1 MQTDCRIL
9 EAAMKR
15 FWLLLN
21 TVRYLKLSQLFYQV
35 FYRVRKRRSK
45 IQSEPELRGALGP
58 WPGAQF
64 LQPASVDG
72 KTFTFLGQTA
82 RLGDD
87 WNHPSF
93 PKLWLYNLHYQDDL
107 NAKGSEDRRELSEYL
122 IDSWI
127 AANPPAEGNGWEP
140 YCLSLRLVNWVKWF
154 CRLESQHLKREWL
167 ISLSRQA
174 DSLERQLE
182 FHILA
187 NHLFANAKALVF
199 VGVFLGGKQGNR
211 YLYRGLDLLGKE
223 LKEQFLADGAHYELS
238 PMYHSILMWDVADLL
253 ALKQASGLDV
263 LNIEAKVW
271 EERFVKGMEWLRAM
285 VHPDREIAFFN
296 DATLGIAPTLEDLE
310 EYGQKLGIQ
319 LPPSHTPQTLSG
331 RILQASGYS
340 IIDWPGN
347 HRLIADVATVGPD
360 YQPGHAHADTLSFEF
375 SLFGQRVF
383 VNSGISQYGD
393 DAERYRQR
401 STAAHN
407 TVEVDGENS
416 SEVWSGFR
424 VARRARPF
432 DVKIDNNHSGIS
444 LQASHDGYRRLRG
457 KVIHCRRWFATNES
471 LMIEDE
477 LQGNFQRAVAH
488 FHFHP
493 DVTVEHEGK
502 SCFRIRLPDGKS
514 LILELSD
521 SWPNLVTS
529 HWHPGFGVSQ
539 KIQKLSVEFS
549 GPRLITQIRWSS
561 S

>member
-9 EAAMKR
+9 EATMKR

-35 FYRVRKRRSK
+35 YYRVRKRRAK
-45 IQSEPELRGALGP
+45 IQSEPELRGVLGP

-107 NAKGSEDRRELSEYL
+107 NAKGSEHRSELSEYL

-154 CRLESQHLKREWL
+154 SRLESQHLKREWL

-211 YLYRGLDLLGKE
+211 FLYRGLDLLGKE

-253 ALKQASGLDV
+253 ALNQASRSDV
-263 LNIEAKVW
+263 LNSEAKVW
-271 EERFVKGMEWLRAM
+271 EACFFKGIEWLRAM

-310 EYGQKLGIQ
+310 GYSQKLGIH
-319 LPPSHTPQTLSG
+319 LPPYSTPQTLSI

-347 HRLIADVATVGPD
+347 HRLIADVAAVGPD
-360 YQPGHAHADTLSFEF
+360 YQPGHAHADTLSCEL
-375 SLFGQRVF
+375 SLFGQRVL
-383 VNSGISQYGD
+383 VNSGISQYGED
-393 DAERYRQR
+393 SERHRQR

-407 TVEVDGENS
+407 TVEVEGENS
-416 SEVWSGFR
+416 SEVWAGFR
-424 VARRARPF
+424 VARRAKPLAIKLEER
-432 DVKIDNNHSGIS
+432 SGQSI
-444 LQASHDGYRRLRG
+444 LAASHNGYRRLRG
-457 KVIHCRRWFATNES
+457 KVVHRRTWRTDDAS
-471 LMIEDE
+471 LEVDDQ
-477 LQGNFQRAVAH
+477 LFGRFDRAVAYW
-488 FHFHP
+488 HFHP
-493 DVTVEHEGK
+493 DVNVQPLGRSRFELGLPQGQIITLEVFGAECRLLEGA
-502 SCFRIRLPDGKS
+502 
-514 LILELSD
+514 
-521 SWPNLVTS
+521 
-529 HWHPGFGVSQ
+529 WHPRFGVSVAN
-539 KIQKLSVEFS
+539 KKLELEFS
-549 GPRLITQIRWSS
+549 GENVTTRIDWSS